1 MSRFGQAFS
10 NLKDSFWEP
19 HLPYGA
25 NAAQKSIEDTHKI
38 SDPRERVSAILSVLD
53 TAMTEKGADKA
64 QSDLFQGLKLLS
76 YRGALPFDEQG
87 GGAPCIYQAIAA
99 RSKYPPEYAR
109 MVGALCVNQG
119 VEAVSQSAQKKWAE
133 KSYYARYADIIAQ
146 EPAVLDAEAEG
157 SKKNCILLQ
166 GPAHWFCRENN

>member
-38 SDPRERVSAILSVLD
+38 SDPRERVSAILRALD
-53 TAMTEKGADKA
+53 NVMIEKGVDEA

-76 YRGALPFDEQG
+76 YRGALPFDAQAS
-87 GGAPCIYQAIAA
+87 GAPCLY
-99 RSKYPPEYAR
+99 REMKHNSKYLPKMVD
-109 MVGALCVNQG
+109 MVGALCAAQTYEN
-119 VEAVSQSAQKKWAE
+119 VSKETQKKWAE
-133 KSYYARYADIIAQ
+133 KTYKSRYAGLVVDKMEIADKSD
-146 EPAVLDAEAEG
+146 V

-166 GPAHWFCRENN
+166 GPAHWFCRDNN